1 MVVVMVIL
9 YDAKD
14 QKGRWEQATDSGDGR
29 EKVAMVS
36 RTPPP
41 PQGIYLTLKRCPSFV
56 FSEIL

>member
-1 MVVVMVIL
+1 MVIL

-14 QKGRWEQATDSGDGR
+14 QKRRWEQATDSGDGR

-41 PQGIYLTLKRCPSFV
+41 PQGIYLKLKRCPSFV